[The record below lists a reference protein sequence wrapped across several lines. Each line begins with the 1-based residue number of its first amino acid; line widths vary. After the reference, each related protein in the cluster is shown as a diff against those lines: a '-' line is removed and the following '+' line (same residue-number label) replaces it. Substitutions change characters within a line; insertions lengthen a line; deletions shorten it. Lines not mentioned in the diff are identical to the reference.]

1 MSRPDAAPG
10 APPRRRIAA
19 ALLGLTQLG
28 HAHWFFGN
36 LYEAVVK
43 VPDRLASHDSPRGSE
58 RAMSPLGPRSP
69 VRYYAAAAPA
79 TSPAVIAAAVLGWDN
94 RSSRPWLVT
103 AVTCSILGSAAT
115 AYLVRAIN
123 LKLFFSA
130 EPLAAAEQEV
140 LLRRW
145 YRVNA
150 VRLVLAATASASA
163 HQAKSRLLP

>member
-1 MSRPDAAPG
+1 MSRPDA
-10 APPRRRIAA
+10 PPRRRRLAA
-19 ALLGLTQLG
+19 ALPGLTQLG

-43 VPDRLASHDSPRGSE
+43 IPDRLASHDSPRGSE
-58 RAMSPLGPRSP
+58 GAVSPFGPGSP

-79 TSPAVIAAAVLGWDN
+79 TSPAVIAAAVLGWGN
-94 RSSRPWLVT
+94 RSSRPWLVS
-103 AVTCSILGSAAT
+103 AVACSVLGSAAT

-123 LKLFFSA
+123 LKLFFNA

-140 LLRRW
+140 LLRTW

-150 VRLVLAATASASA
+150 VRLVLAGAAGVSA